1 MADIETK
8 SKSFLVNIYV
18 LQKRKKRKVGKFE
31 KMFPEEEE
39 EEEEEEIIIICNR
52 VYCIH
57 VPGHDPIIF
66 SFRSFSFL
74 IGWVFY
80 GPNYLRC

>member
-1 MADIETK
+1 M
-8 SKSFLVNIYV
+8 S
-18 LQKRKKRKVGKFE
+18 
-31 KMFPEEEE
+31 PERVSAKDEREGHSM
-39 EEEEEEIIIICNR
+39 CNR

-57 VPGHDPIIF
+57 VPGHDPITF

-80 GPNYLRC
+80 GPII

>member
-39 EEEEEEIIIICNR
+39 EEIIIICNR

-57 VPGHDPIIF
+57 VPGHDPITF

-74 IGWVFY
+74 VEWGFY